1 MVKMIPMICPKCGAS
16 LEVKDGTTQC
26 FCTYCGTK
34 ILIKDDSVKTININ
48 KTEYDKTKVEMM
60 KLKTELEKE
69 RQKSKRRSILYD
81 NLGALF
87 ILLFLLISAIVG
99 TYLGW

>member
-16 LEVKDGTTQC
+16 LEVKDGTSQC

-60 KLKTELEKE
+60 KLK
-69 RQKSKRRSILYD
+69 
-81 NLGALF
+81 LGILF
-87 ILLFLLISAIVG
+87 ILLMFVVMALLG